1 MGVEARKWSC
11 SQPPKT
17 RTMQRGGHLEKA
29 AATAERQIWKRAQ
42 AMSPQAPGP
51 TSYFEETMNSSPA
64 GGDVQWSMSSVEAL
78 DKMQKTYEAKI
89 EHAKVAHHKEANEL
103 RKENTF
109 LKQRLKGVVASH
121 NHELQSQFD
130 VKDRELGQ
138 VQHQYDTLK
147 SQLEETHADH
157 RVEARDRE
165 QGTGLSQIG
174 SVLAKWTRDAKFG
187 AIFMWRTQWT
197 QQKPAQIDRAK
208 VKALESEAQGYR
220 NSIKVLISDVK
231 ESMAEVKEMK
241 TEHVEQVK
249 ALKREKTQLESI
261 LASSSDNAEA
271 AVLRREILQLKAKK
285 QEREAE
291 LMEEVANLKTDLRL
305 AKQ

>member
-1 MGVEARKWSC
+1 
-11 SQPPKT
+11 
-17 RTMQRGGHLEKA
+17 MQRGGHLEKA

-121 NHELQSQFD
+121 NHELQSNHRHAQLQTQILELQSQFD

-261 LASSSDNAEA
+261 LASSSDTAEA

>member
-1 MGVEARKWSC
+1 
-11 SQPPKT
+11 
-17 RTMQRGGHLEKA
+17 MQRAGRLEKA
-29 AATAERQIWKRAQ
+29 AATAERQIWRRAQ
-42 AMSPQAPGP
+42 AMSPQPPGP
-51 TSYFEETMNSSPA
+51 TSYFEETMSSSPG

-89 EHAKVAHHKEANEL
+89 EQGRVAHQKEAIEL
-103 RKENTF
+103 QKENAF

-121 NHELQSQFD
+121 NHELQSNQRHAQLQTQVVELQSQFD
-130 VKDRELGQ
+130 VKDRELQ
-138 VQHQYDTLK
+138 NVQHQYETLK
-147 SQLEETHADH
+147 QQLEQIHTDH

-174 SVLAKWTRDAKFG
+174 AVLAKWTRDAKFG
-187 AIFMWRTQWT
+187 AVFMWRTQWT
-197 QQKPAQIDRAK
+197 QQKPLQIDRAK
-208 VKALESEAQGYR
+208 LKALEAEAQGYR
-220 NSIKVLISDVK
+220 DQIKVLISDVK
-231 ESMAEVKEMK
+231 ESMTEVNKMK

-249 ALKREKTQLESI
+249 ALKSEKMQLESI

-271 AVLRREILQLKAKK
+271 AVLRSEILQLKAQK

-291 LMEEVANLKTDLRL
+291 LIDEVANLKTDLRL